1 MEALWR
7 GSKSFFPVGSS
18 AKRVHSNHSTDARV
32 VVQATVYDAKI
43 NGDGE
48 IGILDF

>member
-1 MEALWR
+1 M

-18 AKRVHSNHSTDARV
+18 AKRVHSNDARV
-32 VVQATVYDAKI
+32 VVQAAVYNNNNAKI

-48 IGILDF
+48 IGVLDF